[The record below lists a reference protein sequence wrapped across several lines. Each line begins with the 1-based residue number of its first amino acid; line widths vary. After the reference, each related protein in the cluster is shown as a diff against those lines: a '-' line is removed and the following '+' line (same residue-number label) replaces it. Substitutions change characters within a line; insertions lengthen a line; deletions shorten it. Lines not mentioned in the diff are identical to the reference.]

1 MESRATDNSTIFE
14 RPAPRSLGVS
24 HTILAFVRSDRRAM
38 VGGILLILYIL
49 VGLVGTRIAPHDT
62 DSPNLAVRMQAPSRA
77 HWMGTD
83 RIGRDV
89 LSRII
94 AGTQVSLHV
103 AAGAVMMALM
113 LGAPLGA
120 LGSYL
125 GGAVDSLV
133 QRVMEGIMA
142 FPSLVLALALVALAG
157 PSVIMLWF
165 AIAFSSIPRYAR
177 LIRSGVLTQ
186 KEREYVYAARAMGQ
200 SPMRILVWQILPNIM
215 APIAVQLTLDF
226 ARAISVEAALSYL
239 GLGLSVP
246 YISWGTMIRDAQ
258 DFLEVAPW
266 LAIFPGVTLAGV
278 ILGFTLMGDALRDRM
293 DPRMRRSLTRGTGLG
308 TGIGNVEYPRALRA

>member
-1 MESRATDNSTIFE
+1 MDARASGDSAIYE
-14 RPAPRSLGVS
+14 RQAARSLS
-24 HTILAFVRSDRRAM
+24 ATRSIIAFADSDRRAM

-49 VGLVGTRIAPHDT
+49 VALAGPSISPYDLNA
-62 DSPNLAVRMQAPSRA
+62 PNLAVRLEAPSSA
-77 HWMGTD
+77 HWLGTD

-89 LSRII
+89 LTRIM
-94 AGTQVSLHV
+94 AGSVVSLQV
-103 AAGAVMMALM
+103 AAGAVFMALI

-120 LGSYL
+120 LGSYV
-125 GGAVDSLV
+125 GGAFDALV

-177 LIRSGVLTQ
+177 LVRSGVLTQ
-186 KEREYVYAARAMGQ
+186 KALDYVDAARAMGQ
-200 SPMRILVWQILPNIM
+200 RPLRILFRQILPNIM
-215 APIAVQLTLDF
+215 SPIAVQLTLDF

-266 LAIFPGVTLAGV
+266 LAIFPGLALLGV
-278 ILGFTLMGDALRDRM
+278 ILAFTLLGDALRDRM
-293 DPRMRRSLTRGTGLG
+293 DPRMRTSLSRRL
-308 TGIGNVEYPRALRA
+308 L

>member
-1 MESRATDNSTIFE
+1 MKAQTIDNAPISTS
-14 RPAPRSLGVS
+14 AAARSASVAAMILGF
-24 HTILAFVRSDRRAM
+24 ARSDYRIM
-38 VGGILLILYIL
+38 VGAVLLVLYIVVAL
-49 VGLVGTRIAPHDT
+49 VGPSYAPYDANA
-62 DSPNLAVRMQAPSRA
+62 PNLIARMEAPSSA

-89 LSRII
+89 LTRII
-94 AGTQVSLHV
+94 AGSQVSLQV
-103 AAGAVMMALM
+103 AAGAVVLALI

-120 LGSYL
+120 LGSFL
-125 GGAVDSLV
+125 GGKIDALI

-142 FPSLVLALALVALAG
+142 FPSLVLAMALVALAG
-157 PSVIMLWF
+157 PSVMMLWC
-165 AIAFSSIPRYAR
+165 AIAFSSVPRYAR
-177 LIRSGVLTQ
+177 LVRSGVLTQ

-200 SPMRILVWQILPNIM
+200 SPMRILVKQILPNIM

-226 ARAISVEAALSYL
+226 ARAITVEASLSYL

-266 LAIFPGVTLAGV
+266 LAIFPGMTLAGV

-293 DPRMRRSLTRGTGLG
+293 DPRLKSSLSRR
-308 TGIGNVEYPRALRA
+308 LRDRPE

>member
-1 MESRATDNSTIFE
+1 MEARATDDSLIFA
-14 RPAPRSLGVS
+14 RPASRLSGVMRA
-24 HTILAFVRSDRRAM
+24 IVAFAGSDRRAM
-38 VGGILLILYIL
+38 MGGMLLVLYIL
-49 VGLVGTRIAPHDT
+49 VALMGPGISPYDLNAPDL
-62 DSPNLAVRMQAPSRA
+62 DVRMQAPSWA
-77 HWMGTD
+77 HWLGTD

-89 LSRII
+89 LTRII
-94 AGTQVSLHV
+94 AGSQLSLQV
-103 AAGAVMMALM
+103 AAGAVIMALI

-125 GGAVDSLV
+125 GGAIDSLI

-177 LIRSGVLTQ
+177 FVRSGVLTQ
-186 KEREYVYAARAMGQ
+186 KEREYVDAARAMGQ
-200 SPMRILVWQILPNIM
+200 SPMRILVRQILPNIM

-226 ARAISVEAALSYL
+226 ARAISVEASLSYL

-266 LAIFPGVTLAGV
+266 LAIFPGLTLAGV
-278 ILGFTLMGDALRDRM
+278 ILAFTLVGDALRDQM
-293 DPRMRRSLTRGTGLG
+293 DPRMRRSLSRRM
-308 TGIGNVEYPRALRA
+308 V

>member
-1 MESRATDNSTIFE
+1 MEARSTDDSLIFA
-14 RPAPRSLGVS
+14 RPASRLSSV
-24 HTILAFVRSDRRAM
+24 TRAIIAFAGSDRRAM
-38 VGGILLILYIL
+38 MGGMLLVLYIL
-49 VGLVGTRIAPHDT
+49 VALMGPGISPYDLNAPDL
-62 DSPNLAVRMQAPSRA
+62 DIRMQAPSWA
-77 HWMGTD
+77 HWLGTD

-89 LSRII
+89 LTRII
-94 AGTQVSLHV
+94 AGSQLSLQV
-103 AAGAVMMALM
+103 AAGAVIMALI

-120 LGSYL
+120 LGSYV
-125 GGAVDSLV
+125 GGTIDSLV

-177 LIRSGVLTQ
+177 LVRSGVLTQ
-186 KEREYVYAARAMGQ
+186 KEREYVDAARAMGQ
-200 SPMRILVWQILPNIM
+200 SPMRILVRQILPHIM

-226 ARAISVEAALSYL
+226 ARAISVEASLSYL

-266 LAIFPGVTLAGV
+266 LAIFPGLTLAGV
-278 ILGFTLMGDALRDRM
+278 ILAFTLVGDALRDRL
-293 DPRMRRSLTRGTGLG
+293 DPRMRRSLSRRL
-308 TGIGNVEYPRALRA
+308 A

>member
-1 MESRATDNSTIFE
+1 MEAQDTDDSLIFARPTSRLSSVTRALIAS
-14 RPAPRSLGVS
+14 AG
-24 HTILAFVRSDRRAM
+24 SDRRFII
-38 VGGILLILYIL
+38 GGIILVLYIL
-49 VGLVGTRIAPHDT
+49 VALVGPGISPYDLNAPD
-62 DSPNLAVRMQAPSRA
+62 LEIRMQAPSWA
-77 HWMGTD
+77 HWLGTD

-89 LSRII
+89 LTRII
-94 AGTQVSLHV
+94 AGSRVSLQV
-103 AAGAVMMALM
+103 AAGAVIMALI

-120 LGSYL
+120 LGSYA
-125 GGAVDSLV
+125 GGTTDSLV
-133 QRVMEGIMA
+133 QRVMEGIMS

-177 LIRSGVLTQ
+177 LVRSGILTQ
-186 KEREYVYAARAMGQ
+186 KEREYVDAARAMGQ
-200 SPMRILVWQILPNIM
+200 SPMRILVRQILPHVM

-226 ARAISVEAALSYL
+226 ARAITVEASLSYL

-266 LAIFPGVTLAGV
+266 LAVFPGLTLVGV
-278 ILGFTLMGDALRDRM
+278 ILAFTLVGDALRDRM
-293 DPRMRRSLTRGTGLG
+293 DPRMRTSLSRRL
-308 TGIGNVEYPRALRA
+308 A

>member
-1 MESRATDNSTIFE
+1 MEARATDDSLIFA
-14 RPAPRSLGVS
+14 RPASRLSGVMRA
-24 HTILAFVRSDRRAM
+24 IVAFAGSDRRAM
-38 VGGILLILYIL
+38 MGGMLLVLYIL
-49 VGLVGTRIAPHDT
+49 VALMGPGISPYDLNAPDL
-62 DSPNLAVRMQAPSRA
+62 DVRMQAPSWA
-77 HWMGTD
+77 HWLGTD

-89 LSRII
+89 LTRII
-94 AGTQVSLHV
+94 AGSQLSLQV
-103 AAGAVMMALM
+103 AAGAVIMALV

-120 LGSYL
+120 LGSYV
-125 GGAVDSLV
+125 GGAIDSLV

-177 LIRSGVLTQ
+177 LVRSGVLTQ
-186 KEREYVYAARAMGQ
+186 KEREYVDAARAMGQ
-200 SPMRILVWQILPNIM
+200 SPMRILVRQILPHIM
-215 APIAVQLTLDF
+215 APITVQLTLDF
-226 ARAISVEAALSYL
+226 ARAISVEASLSYL

-266 LAIFPGVTLAGV
+266 LAIFPGLTLAGV
-278 ILGFTLMGDALRDRM
+278 ILAFTLVGDALRDRL
-293 DPRMRRSLTRGTGLG
+293 DPRMRRSLSRRL
-308 TGIGNVEYPRALRA
+308 A

>member
-1 MESRATDNSTIFE
+1 MEARATDDSLIFA
-14 RPAPRSLGVS
+14 RPASRLSGVMRA
-24 HTILAFVRSDRRAM
+24 IVAFAGSDRRAM
-38 VGGILLILYIL
+38 MGGMLLVLYIL
-49 VGLVGTRIAPHDT
+49 VALMGPGISPYDLNAPDL
-62 DSPNLAVRMQAPSRA
+62 DVRMQAPSWA
-77 HWMGTD
+77 HWLGTD

-89 LSRII
+89 LTRII
-94 AGTQVSLHV
+94 AGSQLSLQV
-103 AAGAVMMALM
+103 AAGAVIMALI

-120 LGSYL
+120 LGSYV
-125 GGAVDSLV
+125 GGAIDSLV
-133 QRVMEGIMA
+133 QRVMEGLMA

-177 LIRSGVLTQ
+177 LVRSGVLTQ
-186 KEREYVYAARAMGQ
+186 KEREYVDAARAMGQ
-200 SPMRILVWQILPNIM
+200 SPMRILVRQILPHIM

-226 ARAISVEAALSYL
+226 ARAISVEASLSYL

-266 LAIFPGVTLAGV
+266 LAIFPGLTLAGV
-278 ILGFTLMGDALRDRM
+278 ILAFTLVGDALRDRL
-293 DPRMRRSLTRGTGLG
+293 DPRMRRSLSRRL
-308 TGIGNVEYPRALRA
+308 A

>member
-1 MESRATDNSTIFE
+1 MEARATDDSLIFA
-14 RPAPRSLGVS
+14 RPASRLSSV
-24 HTILAFVRSDRRAM
+24 TRAIIAFAGSDRRAM
-38 VGGILLILYIL
+38 MGGMLLVLYIL
-49 VGLVGTRIAPHDT
+49 VALMGPGISPYDLNAPDL
-62 DSPNLAVRMQAPSRA
+62 DVRMQAPSWA
-77 HWMGTD
+77 HWLGTD

-89 LSRII
+89 LTRII
-94 AGTQVSLHV
+94 AGSQVSLQV
-103 AAGAVMMALM
+103 AVGAVVMALI

-120 LGSYL
+120 LGSYA
-125 GGAVDSLV
+125 GGAIDSLV

-177 LIRSGVLTQ
+177 LVRSGVLTQ
-186 KEREYVYAARAMGQ
+186 KEREYVDAARAMGQ
-200 SPMRILVWQILPNIM
+200 SPTRILVRQILPNIM

-226 ARAISVEAALSYL
+226 ARAITVEASLSYL
-239 GLGLSVP
+239 GLGLSMP

-266 LAIFPGVTLAGV
+266 LAIFPGLALAGV
-278 ILGFTLMGDALRDRM
+278 ILAFTLVGDALRDRM
-293 DPRMRRSLTRGTGLG
+293 DPRMRRSLSRRM
-308 TGIGNVEYPRALRA
+308 V

>member
-1 MESRATDNSTIFE
+1 MEARATDDSAIFE
-14 RPAPRSLGVS
+14 RPASRSVS
-24 HTILAFVRSDRRAM
+24 ATRTIIAFAGSDRRGM

-49 VGLVGTRIAPHDT
+49 VALVGPGISPYDLNAPDL
-62 DSPNLAVRMQAPSRA
+62 DVRMQAPSST
-77 HWMGTD
+77 HWLGTD

-89 LSRII
+89 LTRII
-94 AGTQVSLHV
+94 AGSLVSLQV
-103 AAGAVMMALM
+103 AAGAVFMALI

-120 LGSYL
+120 LGSYV
-125 GGAVDSLV
+125 GGTVDALV

-177 LIRSGVLTQ
+177 LVRSGVLTQ
-186 KEREYVYAARAMGQ
+186 KALDYVDAARAIGQ
-200 SPMRILVWQILPNIM
+200 SPLRILFRQILPNIM
-215 APIAVQLTLDF
+215 SPIAVQLTLDF

-266 LAIFPGVTLAGV
+266 LAIFPGLALLGV
-278 ILGFTLMGDALRDRM
+278 ILAFTLVGDALRDRM
-293 DPRMRRSLTRGTGLG
+293 DPRMRTSLSRRLT
-308 TGIGNVEYPRALRA
+308 

>member
-1 MESRATDNSTIFE
+1 MEARVTDDLSMFE
-14 RPAPRSLGVS
+14 RPTSRSSRLT
-24 HTILAFVRSDRRAM
+24 HAILAFAGSDRRAM

-49 VGLVGTRIAPHDT
+49 VSLVGPSISPYDLNAPD
-62 DSPNLAVRMQAPSRA
+62 LGVRMQAPSWA
-77 HWMGTD
+77 HWFGTD

-89 LSRII
+89 LTRII
-94 AGTQVSLHV
+94 AGSQVSLQV
-103 AAGAVMMALM
+103 AVGAVMMALI

-120 LGSYL
+120 LGSYI
-125 GGAVDSLV
+125 GGVIDSVV

-177 LIRSGVLTQ
+177 LVRSGILTQ
-186 KEREYVYAARAMGQ
+186 KEREYVDAARAIGQ
-200 SPMRILVWQILPNIM
+200 SPMRILVKQILPHIM
-215 APIAVQLTLDF
+215 APVAVQLTLDF
-226 ARAISVEAALSYL
+226 ARAITVEASLSYL

-266 LAIFPGVTLAGV
+266 LAIFPGLTLAGV
-278 ILGFTLMGDALRDRM
+278 ILAFTLVGDALRDRM
-293 DPRMRRSLTRGTGLG
+293 DPRMRRSLSRRL
-308 TGIGNVEYPRALRA
+308 A

>member
-1 MESRATDNSTIFE
+1 MEARATDNASIFE
-14 RPAPRSLGVS
+14 PPASRPLSVTRS
-24 HTILAFVRSDRRAM
+24 IIAFAGSDRRGL
-38 VGGILLILYIL
+38 VGGIILILYI
-49 VGLVGTRIAPHDT
+49 VIALMGPGISPHELNA
-62 DSPNLAVRMQAPSRA
+62 PNLEVRMQAPSRA
-77 HWMGTD
+77 HWLGTD

-89 LSRII
+89 LTRII
-94 AGTQVSLHV
+94 AGSQVSLQV
-103 AAGAVMMALM
+103 AAGAVFMALM

-120 LGSYL
+120 LGSYV
-125 GGAVDSLV
+125 GGTFDALV

-157 PSVIMLWF
+157 PSVIILWF

-177 LIRSGVLTQ
+177 LVRSGVLTQ
-186 KEREYVYAARAMGQ
+186 KEREYVDAARALGQ
-200 SPMRILVWQILPNIM
+200 SPISILLKQILPNIM

-226 ARAISVEAALSYL
+226 ARAISVEASLSYL

-266 LAIFPGVTLAGV
+266 LAIFPGMALAGV
-278 ILGFTLMGDALRDRM
+278 ILAFTLVGDALRDRM
-293 DPRMRRSLTRGTGLG
+293 DPRLRSSLSRR
-308 TGIGNVEYPRALRA
+308 LRDRPE

>member
-1 MESRATDNSTIFE
+1 MEARAGYDASIFQPLTE
-14 RPAPRSLGVS
+14 RPSSVTRK
-24 HTILAFVRSDRRAM
+24 IIAFVGSDQRLM
-38 VGGILLILYIL
+38 VGGILLILYI
-49 VGLVGTRIAPHDT
+49 VIGLVGPSMSPYDLNAPD
-62 DSPNLAVRMQAPSRA
+62 LAVRMQAPSSI
-77 HWMGTD
+77 HWLGTD

-89 LSRII
+89 LTRII
-94 AGTQVSLHV
+94 AGSRVSLQV
-103 AAGAVMMALM
+103 AAGAVLMALL

-120 LGSYL
+120 FGSYI
-125 GGAVDSLV
+125 GGTIDALV
-133 QRVMEGIMA
+133 QRVMEGIMS
-142 FPSLVLALALVALAG
+142 FPALVLALALVALAG

-186 KEREYVYAARAMGQ
+186 KEREYVDAARAMGQ
-200 SPMRILVWQILPNIM
+200 SPLRILVKQILPNIM

-226 ARAISVEAALSYL
+226 ARAISVEASLSYL

-266 LAIFPGVTLAGV
+266 LAIFPGLALAGV
-278 ILGFTLMGDALRDRM
+278 ILAFTIVGDALRDRM
-293 DPRMRRSLTRGTGLG
+293 DPRMRSSLSRRL
-308 TGIGNVEYPRALRA
+308 V

>member
-1 MESRATDNSTIFE
+1 MEARSSDHSLIFA
-14 RPAPRSLGVS
+14 RPASRSSSVLRAIV
-24 HTILAFVRSDRRAM
+24 AFAGSDRRAM
-38 VGGILLILYIL
+38 MGGMLLGFYIL
-49 VGLVGTRIAPHDT
+49 VALMGPGISPYDLNAPDL
-62 DSPNLAVRMQAPSRA
+62 DVRMQAPSRA
-77 HWMGTD
+77 HWLGTD

-89 LSRII
+89 LTRII
-94 AGTQVSLHV
+94 AGSRLSLQV
-103 AAGAVMMALM
+103 AAGAVIMALI

-120 LGSYL
+120 LGSYV
-125 GGAVDSLV
+125 GGTIDSLV

-157 PSVIMLWF
+157 PSVTMLWF

-177 LIRSGVLTQ
+177 LVRSGVLTQ
-186 KEREYVYAARAMGQ
+186 KEREYVDAARAMGQ
-200 SPMRILVWQILPNIM
+200 SPMRILVRQILPHIM

-226 ARAISVEAALSYL
+226 ARAISVEASLSYL

-266 LAIFPGVTLAGV
+266 LAIFPGLTLAGV
-278 ILGFTLMGDALRDRM
+278 ILAFTLVGDALRDRL
-293 DPRMRRSLTRGTGLG
+293 DPRMRRSLSRRL
-308 TGIGNVEYPRALRA
+308 A

>member
-1 MESRATDNSTIFE
+1 MEAQDTDNSAIFA
-14 RPAPRSLGVS
+14 RPASPWLTG
-24 HTILAFVRSDRRAM
+24 TGNIIELADSDRRAM
-38 VGGILLILYIL
+38 VGGILLLLYIL
-49 VGLVGTRIAPHDT
+49 VSLVGTTISPYDLDA
-62 DSPNLAVRMQAPSRA
+62 PNLDVRMQAPSAA
-77 HWMGTD
+77 HWLGTD

-89 LSRII
+89 LTRII
-94 AGTQVSLHV
+94 AGSQISLQV
-103 AAGAVMMALM
+103 AAGAVLMALM

-120 LGSYL
+120 LGSYM
-125 GGAVDSLV
+125 GGAVDSVV

-142 FPSLVLALALVALAG
+142 FPSLVLAMALVALAG
-157 PSVIMLWF
+157 PSVVMLWF

-186 KEREYVYAARAMGQ
+186 KALDYVDAARAMGQ
-200 SPMRILVWQILPNIM
+200 SPMRILLRQILPNIM
-215 APIAVQLTLDF
+215 APIAVQVTLDF

-266 LAIFPGVTLAGV
+266 LAIFPGLALAGV
-278 ILGFTLMGDALRDRM
+278 ILSFTLVGDALRDRM
-293 DPRMRRSLTRGTGLG
+293 DPRMRGSLSRRM
-308 TGIGNVEYPRALRA
+308 V

>member
-1 MESRATDNSTIFE
+1 LDA
-14 RPAPRSLGVS
+14 
-24 HTILAFVRSDRRAM
+24 
-38 VGGILLILYIL
+38 
-49 VGLVGTRIAPHDT
+49 
-62 DSPNLAVRMQAPSRA
+62 PNLDVRLQAPTLT
-77 HWMGTD
+77 HWFGTD

-89 LSRII
+89 LTRII
-94 AGTQVSLHV
+94 AGSQVSLQV
-103 AAGAVMMALM
+103 AAGAVFMALI

-125 GGAVDSLV
+125 GGTVDALV

-157 PSVIMLWF
+157 PSVVILWF
-165 AIAFSSIPRYAR
+165 AIAFSSVPRYAR

-186 KEREYVYAARAMGQ
+186 KEREYVHAARAMGQ
-200 SPMRILVWQILPNIM
+200 SPIRILIKQILPNIM
-215 APIAVQLTLDF
+215 APIAVQVTLDF
-226 ARAISVEAALSYL
+226 ARAISVEASLSYL

-266 LAIFPGVTLAGV
+266 LAIFPGLALAGV
-278 ILGFTLMGDALRDRM
+278 ILAFTLVGDALRDRM
-293 DPRMRRSLTRGTGLG
+293 DPRLRRSLSRRMG
-308 TGIGNVEYPRALRA
+308 